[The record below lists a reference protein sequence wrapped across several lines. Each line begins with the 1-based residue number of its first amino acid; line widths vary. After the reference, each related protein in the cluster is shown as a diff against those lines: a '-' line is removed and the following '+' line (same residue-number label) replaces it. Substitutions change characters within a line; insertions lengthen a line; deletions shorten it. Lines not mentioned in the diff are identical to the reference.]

1 MALSLSPITKSLSS
15 ASNLLSSVSGGLNS
29 SSRSGTGF
37 STQKAGLDN
46 LVNNLSGGIGSS
58 FNGATAGG
66 IGSALGGV
74 QGALGGLGQVAG
86 AIGSLSNIAGDIGRS
101 INSGGLGG
109 ALGQLGQAASAI
121 SAAAGQVNNVLSV
134 FRGKNL
140 PSAGELFTSRQAVT
154 ELQSGNAED
163 WRVRINCNF
172 GLFGGAF
179 GQLQETG
186 GVVWPFTPKV
196 AISSKANY
204 TQIDPVHSNYP
215 FYAYKSS
222 QIDDITISGD
232 FTCET
237 ERDAG
242 YWIEATTFFRTAT
255 KMFFGASA
263 FVGNPP
269 VICQLSGYGPGV
281 FNGVPVIIKSF
292 TVDFPEDV
300 NYIKYGGVNGPT
312 WVPIVSNISVTLA
325 PIYNRTKLRQFNLQE
340 FAAGSAVGYI

>member
-1 MALSLSPITKSLSS
+1 MALSLSPITKTLSS

-29 SSRSGTGF
+29 SSRTGTGF

-46 LVNNLSGGIGSS
+46 LVNNLGGGIGSA

-66 IGSALGGV
+66 TSSSLGGIA
-74 QGALGGLGQVAG
+74 GALGGLGQVAG
-86 AIGSLSNIAGDIGRS
+86 ALSNIAGDIGRS

-121 SAAAGQVNNVLSV
+121 SSAAGQVNNILSV

-140 PSAGELFTSRQAVT
+140 PNAGELFTSRQAVT

-172 GLFGGAF
+172 GLFGSAF

-196 AISSKANY
+196 TVSSKANY

-222 QIDDITISGD
+222 QIDDITISGE

-255 KMFFGASA
+255 KMFFGASD

-281 FNGVPVIIKSF
+281 FNSVPVIIKSF
-292 TVDFPEDV
+292 SVDLPEDV
-300 NYIKYGGVNGPT
+300 NYIKYDGANGPT
-312 WVPIVSNISVTLA
+312 WVPIVSSISVTLA
-325 PIYNRTKLRQFNLQE
+325 PIYNRTKLRQFSLQE
-340 FAAGSAVGYI
+340 FASGAAVGYL